1 MNSRLVQMLAHWLML
16 ALGVMLATRLIPGIR
31 CDSPGTLIVVAI
43 VLSLC
48 NSILRP
54 LLVLFTLPFIL
65 LSLGL
70 GMIVINAILFLLVGR
85 LVDGFYVAGFWSAVG
100 GSLVVSATNFIVH
113 RLLGSSR
120 PPGPPRPPAA
130 PPGSAPGG
138 DVIDI

>member
-1 MNSRLVQMLAHWLML
+1 MTSRLAQLLARWLLL

-48 NSILRP
+48 NSVLRP

-65 LSLGL
+65 LTLGL
-70 GMIVINAILFLLVGR
+70 GMVVINAFLFLLVAR
-85 LVDGFYVAGFWSAVG
+85 LVDGFYVAGFWPAVG
-100 GSLVVSATNFIVH
+100 GSLVVSATGFVVH
-113 RLLGSSR
+113 QLLGAG
-120 PPGPPRPPAA
+120 GPRRPRPPRT
-130 PPGSAPGG
+130 PPGGSQGP

>member
-1 MNSRLVQMLAHWLML
+1 MNSRLAQLLVRWLLL

-31 CDSPGTLIVVAI
+31 CDSPGTLLVVAI

-48 NSILRP
+48 NSVLRP

-65 LSLGL
+65 LTLGL
-70 GMIVINAILFLLVGR
+70 GMVVINAILFLLVAR

-100 GSLVVSATNFIVH
+100 GSLVVSATGFVVH
-113 RLLGSSR
+113 QLLGAG
-120 PPGPPRPPAA
+120 GPPRPPRT
-130 PPGSAPGG
+130 PPGPAQGP